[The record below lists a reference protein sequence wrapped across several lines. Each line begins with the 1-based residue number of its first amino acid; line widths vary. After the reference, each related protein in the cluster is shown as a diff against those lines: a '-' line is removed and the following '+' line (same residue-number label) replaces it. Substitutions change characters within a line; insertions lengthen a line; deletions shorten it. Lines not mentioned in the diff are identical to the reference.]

1 MKKQH
6 LLILIFFC
14 IPINVISIYLGYLVI
29 WKKQDEW
36 VPVTIYLML
45 IVLIVVVTLNNNRH

>member
-1 MKKQH
+1 MKKQR
-6 LLILIFFC
+6 LFIFIFFC
-14 IPINVISIYLGYLVI
+14 IPINIISLYLGYLVI

-45 IVLIVVVTLNNNRH
+45 IVSMVVVTLNNRK